1 VAKRPADPFAPV
13 AAIGRTLPGVEETTS
28 WGKPALT
35 VNGTMFVCLP
45 SNKQAEPDSLVVR
58 MAIPD
63 RDALVAE
70 EPDTYYLKEH
80 YVAYPCVLVRLSRVH
95 PDALRGLIIGAHR
108 YVSAQRPRT
117 RRPRR
122 SAPRSR

>member
-1 VAKRPADPFAPV
+1 VAKRRPAVSFAQV

-28 WGKPALT
+28 WGQPALT

-70 EPDTYYLKEH
+70 DPDTYYLKEH
-80 YVAYPCVLVRLSRVH
+80 YVGYPCVLVRLSRVH
-95 PDALRGLIIGAHR
+95 PDALRGLVIGAHR
-108 YVSAQRPRT
+108 FVSATKARKKRKPLKG
-117 RRPRR
+117 
-122 SAPRSR
+122 